1 MDGLKALLAKKR
13 KAAEQEFGG
22 RTQVNRVEIE
32 QARIQ
37 QLRNEEHIENDVK
50 VQHHL
55 SCKCAFMLECPVL
68 EGAIAKQEAKRA
80 LKRAADGSG
89 ELQRLD
95 SGARTNSEEA
105 LPREE
110 VVRRLRLLGQPAT
123 LFGEV
128 MSACSDV
135 GQPYASAHV

>member
-1 MDGLKALLAKKR
+1 MPLLCFTEA
-13 KAAEQEFGG
+13 
-22 RTQVNRVEIE
+22 
-32 QARIQ
+32 
-37 QLRNEEHIENDVK
+37 
-50 VQHHL
+50 
-55 SCKCAFMLECPVL
+55 
-68 EGAIAKQEAKRA
+68 AIAKQEAKRA

-128 MSACSDV
+128 LSACSTL
-135 GQPYASAHV
+135 QCWPASCICTCVTMQACPCSI

>member
-1 MDGLKALLAKKR
+1 MPLLCFTEA
-13 KAAEQEFGG
+13 
-22 RTQVNRVEIE
+22 
-32 QARIQ
+32 
-37 QLRNEEHIENDVK
+37 
-50 VQHHL
+50 
-55 SCKCAFMLECPVL
+55 
-68 EGAIAKQEAKRA
+68 AIAKQEAKRA

-105 LPREE
+105 LPSEE

-128 MSACSDV
+128 LSACRAV
-135 GQPYASAHV
+135 GQPHASAHV

>member
-22 RTQVNRVEIE
+22 RTQVKRVEIE

-37 QLRNEEHIENDVK
+37 QLRNEENIENDVK
-50 VQHHL
+50 VQHYL
-55 SCKCAFMLECPVL
+55 SCKCTSMLECHGPVL

-128 MSACSDV
+128 MSACSEV
-135 GQPYASAHV
+135 GHASVHV

>member
-1 MDGLKALLAKKR
+1 MRFISVAMPLLVFT
-13 KAAEQEFGG
+13 E
-22 RTQVNRVEIE
+22 
-32 QARIQ
+32 
-37 QLRNEEHIENDVK
+37 
-50 VQHHL
+50 
-55 SCKCAFMLECPVL
+55 CAM
-68 EGAIAKQEAKRA
+68 AKQEAKRA

-95 SGARTNSEEA
+95 SGARTNSEET

-128 MSACSDV
+128 MSACSAV
-135 GQPYASAHV
+135 CQPHAFAHV